1 MKGRADKL
9 DLKFT
14 TIAFRWQKIRLFIC
28 LFFRQLPENSGLVG
42 NLIEHEAETT
52 NNHVSVLSFVSERVG
67 NIWKIEVD
75 WLFSPCAQRFVGP
88 TYHASFQLELMAGAS

>member
-1 MKGRADKL
+1 M
-9 DLKFT
+9 
-14 TIAFRWQKIRLFIC
+14 
-28 LFFRQLPENSGLVG
+28 VG

-75 WLFSPCAQRFVGP
+75 WLFSACSQRFVGP
-88 TYHASFQLELMAGAS
+88 TCHASFQLELMVGAS

>member
-1 MKGRADKL
+1 MKGHADKL

-28 LFFRQLPENSGLVG
+28 LFSRQLPENSSLVG

-67 NIWKIEVD
+67 NICKIEVD

-88 TYHASFQLELMAGAS
+88 TCHASFQLE